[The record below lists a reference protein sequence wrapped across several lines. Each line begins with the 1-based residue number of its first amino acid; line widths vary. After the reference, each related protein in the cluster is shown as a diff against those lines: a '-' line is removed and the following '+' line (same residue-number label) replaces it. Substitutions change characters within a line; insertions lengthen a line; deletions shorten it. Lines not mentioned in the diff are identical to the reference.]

1 PAGRH
6 RNQRGGAVHDDAG
19 AALAA
24 RSGHGCRLVGRRCRG
39 GGNPGGAALGAAHS
53 EHPAIRDG
61 RPDDPRRAHSA
72 AQRRAA
78 LAGLGEPRRRG
89 LRRAGPLVART
100 SRAPFADLRR
110 RPAHLPR
117 HPSGLC
123 RVRGSRRRAGAALH
137 RHRPGRAGCAAARPR
152 LQAAGAARPALAAT
166 PPTRRTK
173 IVTDST
179 VSTKAASHDT
189 ASNITAPTA
198 PPSDGRIE
206 QLREWLEQRYPDAE
220 LDEDSDLTDGV
231 VEDSL
236 AFVEL
241 LVLVEDLRGT
251 PIPAADVDLEN
262 FRTLRII
269 AARFFDAAAEGDGQ

>member
-1 PAGRH
+1 M
-6 RNQRGGAVHDDAG
+6 
-19 AALAA
+19 
-24 RSGHGCRLVGRRCRG
+24 
-39 GGNPGGAALGAAHS
+39 
-53 EHPAIRDG
+53 
-61 RPDDPRRAHSA
+61 
-72 AQRRAA
+72 
-78 LAGLGEPRRRG
+78 
-89 LRRAGPLVART
+89 
-100 SRAPFADLRR
+100 
-110 RPAHLPR
+110 
-117 HPSGLC
+117 
-123 RVRGSRRRAGAALH
+123 
-137 RHRPGRAGCAAARPR
+137 
-152 LQAAGAARPALAAT
+152 
-166 PPTRRTK
+166 
-173 IVTDST
+173 TDST

-269 AARFFDAAAEGDGQ
+269 AARFFDAAAAGDGQ